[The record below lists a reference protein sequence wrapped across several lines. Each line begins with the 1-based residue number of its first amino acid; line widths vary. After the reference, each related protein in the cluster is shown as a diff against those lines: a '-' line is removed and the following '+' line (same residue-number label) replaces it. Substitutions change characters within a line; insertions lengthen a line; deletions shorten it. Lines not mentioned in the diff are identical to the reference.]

1 LNGKEWQDWFGF
13 RGAPVSGTAKA
24 GLVRASSG
32 DGEHWRVNFMPAET
46 GTASYEVTAAV
57 LVSGLSSDVNAGENS
72 GRHLNHDFAALS
84 LITRPL
90 VGQTNGFEGQ
100 FIIDKKPKGITGQL
114 AVAIWVTR
122 AGQLEPL
129 QATGGW
135 LPTPQ
140 NN

>member
-1 LNGKEWQDWFGF
+1 
-13 RGAPVSGTAKA
+13 
-24 GLVRASSG
+24 
-32 DGEHWRVNFMPAET
+32 MPAET